1 MNGFSEEKQ
10 IIKIDKRIMCVDIQ
24 NHYLVCIHI
33 IYMKDS
39 QIIMDAIF
47 HLDWLAL
54 VEHTVCDVRFCFIV
68 GQQKKTRTEKKSRRR
83 DHKKNTQSPRT
94 FRYGHRP
101 IRSKS

>member
-39 QIIMDAIF
+39 QIIMDTIF

-68 GQQKKTRTEKKSRRR
+68 DQQKKHEP
-83 DHKKNTQSPRT
+83 KKNPEEE
-94 FRYGHRP
+94 RP
-101 IRSKS
+101 